1 MDGKYPQVAKDLAAK
16 REFTADI
23 KAAMNKGMTEF
34 NEVFQATPG
43 AKA

>member
-1 MDGKYPQVAKDLAAK
+1 MVCQTPLGTGVATK

-23 KAAMNKGMTEF
+23 KTALNKAIGEF
-34 NEVFQATPG
+34 NEVFQPTPG

>member
-1 MDGKYPQVAKDLAAK
+1 MDGKYPQVSKDLSTK

-23 KAAMNKGMTEF
+23 KTALNKGMTEF
-34 NEVFQATPG
+34 NEVFQPTPG